1 MNCHFI
7 FFPNCT
13 LQHYLEAEGSPG
25 EYPTNLC
32 EHIVNEV
39 ARALVTSCFCGD
51 FSITY
56 VTKSF
61 VDKECPTIIIGV
73 IQEQEI
79 RLALYVAKATRNTS
93 LLPYP
98 TC

>member
-1 MNCHFI
+1 MQADAAEFDLQTEGSNSQRVLA
-7 FFPNCT
+7 T
-13 LQHYLEAEGSPG
+13 TTQHYLEAEGSPG

-39 ARALVTSCFCGD
+39 ARALVTSCF
-51 FSITY
+51 
-56 VTKSF
+56 
-61 VDKECPTIIIGV
+61 IIIGV
-73 IQEQEI
+73 IQEHEI